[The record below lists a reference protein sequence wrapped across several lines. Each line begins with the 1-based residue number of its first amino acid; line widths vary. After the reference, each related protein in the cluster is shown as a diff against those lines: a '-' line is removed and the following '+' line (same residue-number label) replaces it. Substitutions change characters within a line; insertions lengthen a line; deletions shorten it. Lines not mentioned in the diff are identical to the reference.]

1 MYGVK
6 ITGDAIITRK
16 GTGKDLKDMEICGT
30 KEAAQSRG
38 ETLLYLKYR
47 NEFQKM
53 SLEELDTPRAYYLEK
68 CLWEHFPRKEKYIP
82 GCMISRRKEYLKRKM
97 RE

>member
-6 ITGDAIITRK
+6 ITGDEIITRK
-16 GTGKDLKDMEICGT
+16 GTEKDLKDMEICGT
-30 KEAAQSRG
+30 KEAALSKG
-38 ETLLYLKYR
+38 ETLLYLKHR

-53 SLEELDTPRAYYLEK
+53 SLEELDTPRALYLEE

-82 GCMISRRKEYLKRKM
+82 GCMISRRKEYLKRKNNT
-97 RE
+97 